1 MSNELEICYK
11 FEPLFDLLDPNNFP
25 EVDTVIMT
33 GGRYSLKSHTT
44 SIFSIVALVE
54 YDWNILYTR
63 FTNVSI
69 TDSIKPEVS
78 DKIELLNYERRVND
92 TNTHIETS
100 KARISFKGI
109 KTGSNQQTANLKSL
123 TGFNVFVVDE
133 SEEIPDYATFKKV
146 FYSIRS
152 TTKRNLS
159 ILILNPTVATHWIFQ
174 EFFAGRGI
182 EGGFNGVKDNVMYI
196 HTSYLDGDI
205 NRMPQNI
212 RRDYE
217 KLKIDNP
224 TEYDNIVNGGWIT
237 EPEGVLC
244 PLSQLRFE
252 DMDNIDEEHTIFKFA
267 VGDPADKGG
276 DYYSIPFMHVVAYEN
291 SISIYVKDVIH
302 SKDGIEAIT
311 ERAVD
316 KQRDNLIEEV
326 FLEVNGVG
334 TGAYLLLKKN
344 MLNHSLIKPFPST
357 INKEVRILSHYEFV
371 KKYFIFDKAYKNN
384 PEYKVFI
391 DHVTGYSREGDNK
404 HRKDGLDALC
414 MAANIIKIKYK
425 KVLYE

>member
-1 MSNELEICYK
+1 MNNELEICYK
-11 FEPLFDLLDPNNFP
+11 FQPLFELLDPNNYP

-44 SIFSIVALVE
+44 SIFSMVALVE

-78 DKIELLNYERRVND
+78 DKIELLGYEGRVND

-109 KTGSNQQTANLKSL
+109 KTGSSQQTANLKSL

-133 SEEIPDYATFKKV
+133 SEEIPDFATFKKV

-152 TTKRNLS
+152 TTKRNIS
-159 ILILNPTVATHWIFQ
+159 ILILNPTVASHWIFQ
-174 EFFAGRGI
+174 EFYEARGV
-182 EGGFNGVKDNVMYI
+182 EGGWNGVKDNVMYI

-205 NRMPQNI
+205 ERMPQNI

-217 KLKIDNP
+217 RLLEDNP

-244 PLSQLRFE
+244 PLSQLKFE
-252 DMDNIDEEHTIFKFA
+252 DMDNIPEENIIFKFA
-267 VGDPADKGG
+267 CGDPADKGG
-276 DYYSIPFMHVVAYEN
+276 DHYSIPFMHVVGYEN
-291 SISIYVKDVIH
+291 SIAVYVKDVIH

-316 KQRDNLIEEV
+316 KQRENFIEDV

-344 MLNHSLIKPFPST
+344 MLNHSRIAPFSST
-357 INKEVRILSHYEFV
+357 IAKEVRILSHYEFV
-371 KKYFIFDKAYKNN
+371 KKYFIFDKNYKNN
-384 PEYKVFI
+384 PEYTLFI
-391 DHVTGYSREGDNK
+391 THLTQYSREGDNK
-404 HRKDGLDALC
+404 HKLDAIDVLC
-414 MAANIIKIKYK
+414 TAASVLKVKYK
-425 KVLYE
+425 KLLYG